1 MISLIETSLQLT
13 PLRRSHRS
21 QSKDNPEA
29 ITTSLQELRI
39 SGIHAWN
46 EKRAAQTN
54 APIHVL

>member
-39 SGIHAWN
+39 SGIHA
-46 EKRAAQTN
+46 
-54 APIHVL
+54 